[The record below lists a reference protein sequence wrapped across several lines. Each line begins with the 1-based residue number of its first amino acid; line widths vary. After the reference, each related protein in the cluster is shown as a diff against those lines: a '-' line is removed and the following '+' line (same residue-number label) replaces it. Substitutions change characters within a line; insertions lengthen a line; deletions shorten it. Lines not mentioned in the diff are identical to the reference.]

1 MMYSHPSHL
10 DTTLCVG
17 PGGGGGGVV
26 FVVVVVV
33 SRSPLLFGLLGQ
45 LCLVVDHIST
55 THEANRNRVETLG

>member
-1 MMYSHPSHL
+1 VW
-10 DTTLCVG
+10 DQEEEE
-17 PGGGGGGVV
+17 GGVV

-55 THEANRNRVETLG
+55 THEAYRNRVETLG